1 MSRWGGAGGSGHEG
15 RVIIDP
21 EMGAFGDNGCID
33 FIKTEWDTQLDK
45 GSLLPGTGDNIK
57 LRNFGPSWPI
67 SFHLGS
73 SCLDHLESLESMY
86 WALLK
91 ALKLKTNKKK

>member
-1 MSRWGGAGGSGHEG
+1 MSRWGGAGAGDHGD

-45 GSLLPGTGDNIK
+45 GSLLPGIVRGSLHRIVAQ
-57 LRNFGPSWPI
+57 NF
-67 SFHLGS
+67 L
-73 SCLDHLESLESMY
+73 
-86 WALLK
+86 A
-91 ALKLKTNKKK
+91 

>member
-1 MSRWGGAGGSGHEG
+1 MSRWGGAGGGGHEG

-57 LRNFGPSWPI
+57 LRNFGCLSMTRNGFSQKRQPI
-67 SFHLGS
+67 SARACLGQVGFS
-73 SCLDHLESLESMY
+73 F
-86 WALLK
+86 
-91 ALKLKTNKKK
+91 